1 MPRKDEYG
9 LNPSQRRFCEEY
21 LSNGFNA
28 NLAAQVAY
36 PKNKDPFYFNA
47 GYKML
52 ENPNVSK
59 YIHDSVNKM
68 AADLHITAELI
79 MKQLQ
84 GIALD
89 QKAYPKD
96 RLKALE
102 LIQKQMGL
110 QNQKITLQ
118 ALDNLNFNV
127 SFDSDDDTQTDT
139 DDS

>member
-9 LNPSQRRFCEEY
+9 LNPQQRLFCEAY

-28 NLAAQVAY
+28 NLAVQQAY
-36 PKNKDPFYFNA
+36 PNNKNPFYYNTGF
-47 GYKML
+47 KLL
-52 ENPNVSK
+52 ENPAVSK
-59 YIHDSVNKM
+59 YIHDSIAKM

-127 SFDSDDDTQTDT
+127 SFDSDDTQTDT